1 MLHNEINRHIAEA
14 MKAKDKNRLYV
25 LKMVKAKFLEF
36 QTSKGFKEEDFTEAK
51 EISILQKM
59 EKTWADELQSFR
71 DAGRDVSELAE
82 QVEILQSF
90 LPKEPSAEDIL
101 AAIRESGFEPEM
113 KNMRNILAFVQ
124 QRYAAASGKLVSDA
138 IRQMSK

>member
-1 MLHNEINRHIAEA
+1 MLHSEINRHIAEA

-25 LKMVKAKFLEF
+25 LKMIKAKFLEF

-51 EISILQKM
+51 EIAILQKM

-71 DAGRDVSELAE
+71 DAGRDVTELNE
-82 QVEILQSF
+82 QVQILQGF
-90 LPKEPSAEDIL
+90 LPKEPTNEEII
-101 AAIRESGFEPEM
+101 AAIQESGFAPEM

-124 QRYAAASGKLVSDA
+124 QKYSAASGKLVSDA
-138 IRQMSK
+138 IKQMAG

>member
-25 LKMVKAKFLEF
+25 LKMIKAKFLEF
-36 QTSKGFKEEDFTEAK
+36 QTSKGFKEEDFNEAK

-59 EKTWADELQSFR
+59 EKTWADELKSFS
-71 DAGRDVSELAE
+71 DAGRDVTELSE
-82 QVEILQSF
+82 QVQILQSY
-90 LPKEPSAEDIL
+90 LPKEPSMEEIV
-101 AAIRESGFEPEM
+101 AAVKESGLAPEM

-124 QRYAAASGKLVSDA
+124 QRFPAAGGKQVSEA
-138 IRQMSK
+138 IKLLNA